1 MLLTPRYEARQHG
14 SKWGVFDTF
23 AQEWAWHAASIARFI
38 DLDKPTALAQSAAL
52 NRIYE
57 MAL

>member
-1 MLLTPRYEARQHG
+1 MVFPPRYEARPHG

-23 AQEWAWHAASIARFI
+23 AQEWAWRAASIARFV
-38 DLDKPTALAQSAAL
+38 DLDEATALAQSDAL

-57 MAL
+57 RAL